1 MVSLSSGNLISSILI
16 GFVNFG
22 KYVADVHWRENMK
35 TKKKTCGLEMK
46 INVDC
51 NGIIKIKIESK
62 KGIGYHTPLFPMER
76 FTDLQRK

>member
-1 MVSLSSGNLISSILI
+1 
-16 GFVNFG
+16 
-22 KYVADVHWRENMK
+22 MK